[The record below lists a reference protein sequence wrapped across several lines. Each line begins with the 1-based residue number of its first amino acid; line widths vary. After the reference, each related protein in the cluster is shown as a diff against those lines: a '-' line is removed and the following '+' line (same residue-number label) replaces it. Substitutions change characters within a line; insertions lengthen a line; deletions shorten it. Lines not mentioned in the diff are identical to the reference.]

1 MRRFTTIIGVA
12 VILSAWLVMSAGNAA
27 RSRARTSVASPDQ
40 LGRVTFP
47 TSCSSVVQGTIEKGV
62 ALLHSFQY
70 QQAEQVFTDA
80 SKQDSGC
87 AMAYW
92 GKAMSRYHQ
101 LWDFPDAETF
111 EKGREDLDRARKI
124 RATTDRERE
133 YIAAAATLYQDN
145 SKLSHNDRRSAYS
158 AAMMSLHA
166 HYPNDTEAS
175 EFYALSLISL
185 AMDRV
190 DDLPNRRKAIAILD
204 PILRNEPNSPG
215 AAHYLIHAA
224 DTPELAPQGLEAAR
238 AYAKIAP
245 DSSHALHMPSHIF
258 VRLGLWQETI
268 DSNIAASASAAKA
281 TEMHMSDAQYQT
293 HAMDFLDYAYLQS
306 GQEAK
311 ARKLVEEIRAVPGL
325 SAEDA
330 SDQQAIFEARNAIE
344 LHQWKEAAALPVPAI
359 KLAWQDTTYWARAI
373 GKARSGDAAGARK
386 DTEKLAECVAA
397 READQK
403 QKGYTV
409 PASEGTDLREAK
421 AWLAYA
427 EGKPG
432 EAIALLRAAAERQES
447 EHIDSMIMPAREML
461 ADLLIELKRPSDAL
475 PEYKSVLDRAPN
487 RFDALYGAARAAQLA
502 GNASEAQKYFTRL
515 VAISAPTADRPELQ
529 EARVHLAQN

>member
-1 MRRFTTIIGVA
+1 MLFSSTFPGKSRRNVTRNRASPHSERILLESCSGVSKEIRMRRFRTIIGVA
-12 VILSAWLVMSAGNAA
+12 VILSAWLMMSAGNAA
-27 RSRARTSVASPDQ
+27 RSTARTSITESEPAPSDQ

-47 TSCSSVVQGTIEKGV
+47 TSCSPAVQATIEKGV

-70 QQAEQVFTDA
+70 QQAEQTFTDA

-101 LWDFPDAETF
+101 LWDFPDAKTF

-124 RATTDRERE
+124 SATTDRERE
-133 YIAAAATLYQDN
+133 YIAAAAALYQDN

-185 AMDRV
+185 AMDGV
-190 DDLPNRRKAIAILD
+190 DDLPNRRKAIVILD

-224 DTPELAPQGLEAAR
+224 DTPELAPQGLDAAR

-281 TEMHMSDAQYQT
+281 TEAHEADAGYQL
-293 HAMDFLDYAYLQS
+293 HAMDFLNYAYLQS
-306 GQEAK
+306 GQQAK
-311 ARKLVEEIRAVPGL
+311 ARQVLADLKTVPGA
-325 SAEDA
+325 SAEAIANHEGWFA
-330 SDQQAIFEARNAIE
+330 SRNALE
-344 LHQWKEAAALPVPAI
+344 LHRWKEAAGLPLPNV
-359 KLAWQDTTYWARAI
+359 KLGWQDSTYFVRAI
-373 GKARSGDAAGARK
+373 GAARSGDPKAARAELKKLEDAVEAQRSEAKKMGDAAGSGPS
-386 DTEKLAECVAA
+386 TEQQEAESWI
-397 READQK
+397 EF
-403 QKGYTV
+403 
-409 PASEGTDLREAK
+409 
-421 AWLAYA
+421 A
-427 EGKPG
+427 EGKT
-432 EAIALLRAAAERQES
+432 EQALKTLAAAADREDAS
-447 EHIDSMIMPAREML
+447 GVDSLTMPAREML
-461 ADLLIELKRPSDAL
+461 GDLLLESKRPREAL
-475 PEYKSVLDRAPN
+475 
-487 RFDALYGAARAAQLA
+487 
-502 GNASEAQKYFTRL
+502 EA
-515 VAISAPTADRPELQ
+515 
-529 EARVHLAQN
+529 